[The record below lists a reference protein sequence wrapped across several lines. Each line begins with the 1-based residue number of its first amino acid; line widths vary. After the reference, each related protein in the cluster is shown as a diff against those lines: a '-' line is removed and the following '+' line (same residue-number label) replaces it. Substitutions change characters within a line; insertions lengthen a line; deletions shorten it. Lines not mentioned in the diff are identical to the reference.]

1 LLALERGSSEGR
13 QLEDCSPFTELDGEP
28 HFIQSTGIQGTSQE
42 YSSRVDVTLDVNVT
56 NS

>member
-42 YSSRVDVTLDVNVT
+42 Y
-56 NS
+56 